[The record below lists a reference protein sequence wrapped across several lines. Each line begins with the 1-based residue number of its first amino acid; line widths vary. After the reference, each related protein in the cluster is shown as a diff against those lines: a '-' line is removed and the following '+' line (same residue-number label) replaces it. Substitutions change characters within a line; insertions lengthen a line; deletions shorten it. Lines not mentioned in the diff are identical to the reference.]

1 MVMEVMSPK
10 GQTSGVHRRR
20 WSGIKHSWFAS
31 LKNSDIISDM
41 KLRLVIDT
49 NVLVTALCNQGGA
62 SHLLIR
68 WILADRVV
76 LLASPALWLEYEAV
90 IKRPQIRL
98 RHGLSLEKLDIVL
111 DTLAAHVEPV
121 HLNYLWRPQLRDPND
136 EMVLETALN
145 GTADALVTFNT
156 KDFVDAVGRFTLKLL
171 TPSECIRLAG
181 DIL

>member
-1 MVMEVMSPK
+1 
-10 GQTSGVHRRR
+10 
-20 WSGIKHSWFAS
+20 
-31 LKNSDIISDM
+31 M
-41 KLRLVIDT
+41 KPRLVIDT
-49 NVLVTALCNQGGA
+49 NVLVTALCNQNGA

-68 WILADRVV
+68 WILAERVI

-90 IKRPQIRL
+90 IKRPQLRL
-98 RHGLSLEKLDIVL
+98 KHGISLENLDIVL

-156 KDFVDAVGRFTLKLL
+156 KDFVAATGRFVMRLV
-171 TPSECIRLAG
+171 TPSECIRLIG